1 MTVPA
6 TTEIRFAQHAPTSF
20 FPVVDGQI
28 APGGIPIGRLAERVG
43 RTPFYVY
50 DRAAISMRVQSLRAA
65 LPAALHLHY
74 AIKANPMPAVVQHL
88 AALTDGLDV
97 ASAQEM
103 RVALDT
109 GIAPQRV
116 SFAGPGKTAA
126 EIRQAVAAG
135 ITVTVESALQLEQA
149 VAAGEALG
157 VRPRVAVRVNP
168 AFELK
173 SSGMRMGGGPKPFGI
188 DEAKVP
194 EVLDRLRAGGAHLC
208 GLHIFGGS
216 QNLRAEAIVDA
227 QQKTYELGLS
237 LLRHWAAPVEWLN
250 LGGGLGVPYFP
261 GEHELDLAPVAGNLH
276 RLCERARADLDAP
289 LVIELGRYL
298 VAHAGLY
305 VCRVLDRKESCGQVF
320 LVADGGLHHHLA
332 ASGNF
337 GQVLRKNYPVAVANR
352 IEAPLDEVQ
361 TVVGPL
367 CTPLDVLADRMM
379 LARAQPGDLIAVF
392 QSGAY
397 GPTASPAAFLGHP
410 AAGEVLV

>member
-1 MTVPA
+1 MPA

-194 EVLDRLRAGGAHLC
+194 EVLDRVRADGAHLC

-261 GEHELDLAPVAGNLH
+261 NEHELDLAPVAANLH
-276 RLCERARADLDAP
+276 RLCERAHADLDAP

>member
-194 EVLDRLRAGGAHLC
+194 EVLDRVRADGAHLC

-261 GEHELDLAPVAGNLH
+261 NEHELDLAPVACTACASARTPISMRRWSSSWAATWSRTPGCMCAGCSIARNPAA
-276 RLCERARADLDAP
+276 RCSSSPTAACTITWRPRATSAK
-289 LVIELGRYL
+289 
-298 VAHAGLY
+298 
-305 VCRVLDRKESCGQVF
+305 CC
-320 LVADGGLHHHLA
+320 
-332 ASGNF
+332 
-337 GQVLRKNYPVAVANR
+337 
-352 IEAPLDEVQ
+352 
-361 TVVGPL
+361 
-367 CTPLDVLADRMM
+367 
-379 LARAQPGDLIAVF
+379 ARTIRWPW
-392 QSGAY
+392 
-397 GPTASPAAFLGHP
+397 PTASRRRSTRCRRWWGPCARRSTSLPTA
-410 AAGEVLV
+410 